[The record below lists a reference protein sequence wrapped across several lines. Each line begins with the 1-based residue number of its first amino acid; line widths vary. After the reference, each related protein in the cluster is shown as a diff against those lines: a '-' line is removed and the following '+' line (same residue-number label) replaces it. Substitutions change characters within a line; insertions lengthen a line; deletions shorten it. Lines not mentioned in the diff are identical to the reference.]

1 MVDVTV
7 LAAFLAGIISFVSPC
22 VLPIVPG
29 YLSFITGLSLDEMQ
43 GSGERRRMLK
53 GVVANMLAFI
63 AGFSVVFI
71 SLGATATFVGRL
83 VFDYKEFLA
92 RNLAVLVIIFGLH
105 FMRVVDIPFLNYE
118 KRFHSQSR
126 RLGVLGSFLIGLT
139 FAFGWT
145 PCIGPIL
152 ASILFV
158 AGSKESIS
166 QGIFLLTVY
175 SLGLGIPFF
184 LAGIA
189 FNLFVGVSSKI
200 KRHFKAVEITGGV
213 LLLVVGFLLLN
224 NYLEIISG
232 TLMQYFP
239 WLNLG

>member
-7 LAAFLAGIISFVSPC
+7 FAAFLAGVISFISPC

-29 YLSFITGLSLDEMQ
+29 YLSFITGLSMDEMQ
-43 GSGERRRMLK
+43 GTGEQRRVLA
-53 GVVANMLAFI
+53 GVIANMIAFI
-63 AGFSVVFI
+63 LGFSVVFI
-71 SLGATATFVGRL
+71 SLGATATFVGQL

-92 RNLAVLVIIFGLH
+92 RNLAVLVIVFGLH
-105 FMRVVDIPFLNYE
+105 FMKVIDIPLLNYE
-118 KRFHSQSR
+118 KRFHSRSKQF
-126 RLGVLGSFLIGLT
+126 GVMGSFLIGLT

-158 AGSKESIS
+158 ASSQDSIS
-166 QGIFLLTVY
+166 QGIFLLAVY

-189 FNLFVGVSSKI
+189 FNYFLGVSSKI
-200 KRHFKAVEITGGV
+200 KRHFKAVEVTGGV

-232 TLMQYFP
+232 ALMDYFP

>member
-7 LAAFLAGIISFVSPC
+7 FAAFLAGVISFVSPC

-29 YLSFITGLSLDEMQ
+29 YLSFITGLSMDEMQ
-43 GSGERRRMLK
+43 GTGEHRRALA
-53 GVVANMLAFI
+53 GVIANMIAFI
-63 AGFSVVFI
+63 LGFSVVFI
-71 SLGATATFVGRL
+71 SLGATATFVGQL

-92 RNLAVLVIIFGLH
+92 RNLAVLVIVFGLH
-105 FMRVVDIPFLNYE
+105 FMKVIDIPLLNYE
-118 KRFHSQSR
+118 KRFHSR
-126 RLGVLGSFLIGLT
+126 RKQFGVLGSFAIGLT

-158 AGSKESIS
+158 ASSQDSIS

-189 FNLFVGVSSKI
+189 FNYFLGVSSKI
-200 KRHFKAVEITGGV
+200 KRHFKVVEVTGGV

-232 TLMQYFP
+232 VLMDYFP

>member
-7 LAAFLAGIISFVSPC
+7 FAAFLAGVISFISPC

-29 YLSFITGLSLDEMQ
+29 YLSFITGLSMDEMQ
-43 GSGERRRMLK
+43 GTGEHRRVLA
-53 GVVANMLAFI
+53 GVIANMIAFI
-63 AGFSVVFI
+63 LGFSVVFI
-71 SLGATATFVGRL
+71 SLGATATFVGQL
-83 VFDYKEFLA
+83 IFDYKEFLA
-92 RNLAVLVIIFGLH
+92 RNLAVLVIVFGLH
-105 FMRVVDIPFLNYE
+105 FMKVIDIPLLNYE
-118 KRFHSQSR
+118 KRFHSRTKQF
-126 RLGVLGSFLIGLT
+126 GVLGSFAIGLT

-158 AGSKESIS
+158 ASSQDSIS
-166 QGIFLLTVY
+166 QGIFLLAVY
-175 SLGLGIPFF
+175 SMGLGIPFF

-189 FNLFVGVSSKI
+189 FNYFVGVSSKI
-200 KRHFKAVEITGGV
+200 KRHFKAVEVTGGV

-232 TLMQYFP
+232 ALMDYFP
-239 WLNLG
+239 WLNMG